1 MKVIFINTVF
11 VDHVSSENIGLH
23 ILLGACIIVVANDDG
38 APSRSS
44 QIAEQNEMIKK
55 VLFFYQGVLKL
66 NDSAKNKEKGDKT
79 QFSPNKHYRKGK

>member
-11 VDHVSSENIGLH
+11 VDYVSSENIGLH
-23 ILLGACIIVVANDDG
+23 ILLG